1 MIELGMHSDNW
12 RTLSGNF
19 QSAVN
24 SAVKYGLP
32 HIEFG
37 VINGQYFVQGL
48 GYDPAVS
55 LQSNPRALNRYLDQY
70 GLKVS
75 QIDAAFSLMGP
86 EGSSL
91 GVPLRRPE
99 RVHPGLRDLLA

>member
-1 MIELGMHSDNW
+1 MIELGMHTDNW

-19 QSAVN
+19 QMALDSAVRH
-24 SAVKYGLP
+24 GLS

-55 LQSNPRALNRYLDQY
+55 LQSNPRALKRLLDGH

-75 QIDAAFSLMGP
+75 QIDAAFPMMGRMR
-86 EGSSL
+86 SVS
-91 GVPLRRPE
+91 
-99 RVHPGLRDLLA
+99 